1 MAEITDRIK
10 EIQRQALSNRLIRG
24 AEILGDFRRRGL
36 FCSLGWSSGCYCS
49 PKSDF
54 CLAKLRWVELYCS
67 LSDDEATSWILFGS
81 GEFGVIEAMT
91 VRQWH
96 ATKLTALVEVPYSKK
111 PIRVGPRGTTWKT
124 IVDLSALQGTADYEP
139 ALQSVLKLQGA
150 IR

>member
-10 EIQRQALSNRLIRG
+10 EIQRQALSNRLLRG
-24 AEILGDFRRRGL
+24 AEILGDLRRRGL
-36 FCSLGWSSGCYCS
+36 FCSLGWSAGCACS
-49 PKSDF
+49 PKSEF
-54 CLAKLRWVELYCS
+54 CSAKLRWIELYCS
-67 LSDDEATSWILFGS
+67 VGSDDEASWLLFGS

-96 ATKLTALVEVPYSKK
+96 ATKLTALVEVPLSRK

-124 IVDLSALQGTADYEP
+124 IVDLSALQDTADYAP